1 VSPGRIPAMRK
12 YAAWSALV
20 GSPIPVTGERST
32 DSRRGGGQLPGTGD
46 AATINDL
53 DEVPFLREAGIAP

>member
-1 VSPGRIPAMRK
+1 MSPGPIPAMRK
-12 YAAWSALV
+12 YPASSALV

-32 DSRRGGGQLPGTGD
+32 DSRRGGGQLPGTRD

>member
-1 VSPGRIPAMRK
+1 
-12 YAAWSALV
+12 
-20 GSPIPVTGERST
+20 VTGETST

>member
-1 VSPGRIPAMRK
+1 MRSEPGP
-12 YAAWSALV
+12 
-20 GSPIPVTGERST
+20 
-32 DSRRGGGQLPGTGD
+32 DSRGGGGQLPGTRD

>member
-12 YAAWSALV
+12 YPASSALV

-32 DSRRGGGQLPGTGD
+32 DSRRGGGQLPGTRD

>member
-12 YAAWSALV
+12 YPAWSALV

-53 DEVPFLREAGIAP
+53 DEVPFSRKAGIAP